1 MGVGIGPFV
10 RKSAAFVR
18 LHRMNPAA
26 VVVREPDAS
35 AIRAALENQSAAI
48 RRNFRLAIDE
58 GLLRNAKESGDP
70 CDLGV

>member
-1 MGVGIGPFV
+1 MGVGIGPFM
-10 RKSAAFVR
+10 RKRAAFVR

-58 GLLRNAKESGDP
+58 CLLRNAKESGDP